1 MEYTN
6 QRVAYGNTLVELGKT
21 NKDIVVLDAD
31 LGGSTYG
38 KLFEAAYPDRHI
50 ELSIAEANM
59 ISVAGGLSLTG
70 HIPFAN
76 SFAVFATGRAFDQ
89 IRQSVSIGELNVKVV
104 GSSAGFSDF
113 GDGATH
119 QSVEDISLMRSI
131 PNMTVICPAD
141 ANETVKAVKAMVSQ
155 IGPCYLRLNR
165 NDYPNVTKEIDS
177 FKIGQPTILREGNE
191 IVVFAIGYMLN
202 KVLQACEELKG
213 QVSVKVINMS
223 TLKPVNKAFIVEAVK
238 DMKAVVTVEE
248 HSVIGGLGS
257 TILEALS
264 ETPKPVKMLGIQD
277 TFGCSAHSYES
288 LLEYMGLTVE
298 NIKKAI
304 LEMAGKK
311 EEAK

>member
-38 KLFEAAYPDRHI
+38 KLFEAAYPERHI

-89 IRQSVSIGELNVKVV
+89 IRQSVSIGELNVKIC

-131 PNMTVICPAD
+131 PNMTVLCPAD
-141 ANETVKAVKAMVSQ
+141 ANETVKAVKAMASMN
-155 IGPCYLRLNR
+155 GPCYIRLNR
-165 NDYPNVTKEIDS
+165 NDYPNTTKESDP
-177 FKIGQPTILREGNE
+177 FKIGQPTVLREGNE
-191 IVVFAIGYMLN
+191 VAVFAIGYMLN
-202 KVLQACEELKG
+202 KAIQAAEELKDR
-213 QVSVKVINMS
+213 VSVKVINMS
-223 TLKPVNKAFIVEAVK
+223 TLKPVDEGLIAKLVK
-238 DMKAVVTVEE
+238 ETKAVVTVEE

-264 ETPKPVKMLGIQD
+264 EAPKPVRMMGIRD

-288 LLEYMGLTVE
+288 LLEYMGLTVG

-311 EEAK
+311 EEEE